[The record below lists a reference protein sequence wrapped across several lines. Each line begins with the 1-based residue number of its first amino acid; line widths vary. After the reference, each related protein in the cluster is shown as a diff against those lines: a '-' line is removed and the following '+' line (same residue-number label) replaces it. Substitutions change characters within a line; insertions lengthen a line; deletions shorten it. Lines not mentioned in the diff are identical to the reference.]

1 MIFGITLSLSAQT
14 ITKVISEET
23 IGFLTCKHAMYIE
36 DDDTTYYIS
45 NLYQN
50 REYTTITDIA
60 GLIFYKQSDIDSL
73 IINLNKCLTFIGTTD
88 ATVRFDETNYSL
100 VILSSWKNALFIYD
114 NKNKHTIMKQKHL
127 QEWIQWLSSIKLPK

>member
-1 MIFGITLSLSAQT
+1 
-14 ITKVISEET
+14 
-23 IGFLTCKHAMYIE
+23 MYIE